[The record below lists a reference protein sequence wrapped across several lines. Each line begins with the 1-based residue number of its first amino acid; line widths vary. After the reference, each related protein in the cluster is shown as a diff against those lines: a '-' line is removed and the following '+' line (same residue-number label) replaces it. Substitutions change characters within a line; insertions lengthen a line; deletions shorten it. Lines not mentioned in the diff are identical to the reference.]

1 MTIPETNTACSLRHI
16 GVLATHGAE
25 VQGPNGRQKL
35 DADFFLYVMNEC
47 REKGF
52 NAVCYELFL
61 PEISDGTVLP
71 YVATAANGWH
81 AVIVGDRVGWV
92 SGKYSKIE

>member
-52 NAVCYELFL
+52 NVVCYELFL
-61 PEISDGTVLP
+61 PEISDALLISIHRDRRVNTGSER
-71 YVATAANGWH
+71 N
-81 AVIVGDRVGWV
+81 VIM
-92 SGKYSKIE
+92 SLEC

>member
-35 DADFFLYVMNEC
+35 GADFFLYVMNEC

-61 PEISDGTVLP
+61 PEISDALLISIHRDGRVNTGSEK
-71 YVATAANGWH
+71 N
-81 AVIVGDRVGWV
+81 VIMALDC
-92 SGKYSKIE
+92 